1 MVPEPGWCGALENWV
16 PSVRGDCDEAG
27 WWHPSVLH
35 CVLGVMG
42 KSERD
47 PCYEVSFCILDKAQR
62 DLFLGQ
68 EGRGPGSYHIAV
80 DRRGKGGVF
89 HPIPARNPGELWS
102 HSLEVMPKQSMEL
115 PSLSWSCRSRTQGV
129 NEL

>member
-1 MVPEPGWCGALENWV
+1 MCSLAGSWLAGMILAGCVPEPG
-16 PSVRGDCDEAG
+16 AG
-27 WWHPSVLH
+27 
-35 CVLGVMG
+35 CVMG

-47 PCYEVSFCILDKAQR
+47 PCCEVSFCILDKPQR
-62 DLFLGQ
+62 HLLLGQ

-115 PSLSWSCRSRTQGV
+115 PSLSWYQGSRT
-129 NEL
+129 